1 MSHMK
6 WTKLRSRIRGTLAPS
21 LADRLDIHQARY
33 GSKEEE
39 GRVWFT
45 WDGEEIA
52 SFDSFK
58 YWTLYPARKK
68 ALWKEIESDLSIDM
82 NDALNKLDVELI
94 NEGVYTDWTA
104 LTELQ
109 DYLNLSIGEAL
120 ESPSPL
126 SRAVAMVDRRL
137 GKRTLTRLAANDE
150 WYPLANR
157 LLRIRFDAEGMP
169 WRT

>member
-58 YWTLYPARKK
+58 Y
-68 ALWKEIESDLSIDM
+68 
-82 NDALNKLDVELI
+82 
-94 NEGVYTDWTA
+94 
-104 LTELQ
+104 
-109 DYLNLSIGEAL
+109 
-120 ESPSPL
+120 
-126 SRAVAMVDRRL
+126 
-137 GKRTLTRLAANDE
+137 
-150 WYPLANR
+150 
-157 LLRIRFDAEGMP
+157 
-169 WRT
+169 